1 MSGQMIDVTG
11 GRVWAE
17 IVGDGP
23 GTPLLVLHGGPGVPS
38 YYLDSLR
45 ALAGQRP
52 VVLYDQLGC
61 GRSDRPAD
69 PSPYRAERFV
79 TEVGQ
84 VREALGLDRVH
95 LLGQSWGGM
104 LAAMYALTAP
114 SGLASLVLA
123 SPVIDTDRWI
133 ADCARLKAALPA
145 EVQEVIDD
153 HEARGF
159 TGCPEYAA
167 ATLEWWRRHVCRI
180 QPFPPDVERA
190 LASMGVECYATMWGP
205 SEFTLTGNLRDVAL
219 SPRLPEL
226 ALPVLFTCG
235 RHDEATPEST
245 GYFAGL
251 VPGARL
257 AVFEHSS
264 HMAHIEEADAYLTRL
279 SAFLAEADARDTT
292 DG

>member
-1 MSGQMIDVTG
+1 MPGQMIDVTG

-45 ALAGQRP
+45 ALASDRP

-69 PSPYRAERFV
+69 TSLYRAERFV
-79 TEVGQ
+79 AEVGQ
-84 VREALGLDRVH
+84 VRDALGLGRVH

-104 LAAMYALTAP
+104 LAAMYVLTAP
-114 SGLASLVLA
+114 PGLASLVLA
-123 SPVIDTDRWI
+123 SPVIDSGRW
-133 ADCARLKAALPA
+133 ADDCARLKAALPA
-145 EVQEVIDD
+145 EVQEVIDE
-153 HEARGF
+153 HEASGF

-167 ATLEWWRRHVCRI
+167 ATLEWWRRHICRLR
-180 QPFPPDVERA
+180 PFPADVERA

-205 SEFTLTGNLRDVAL
+205 SEFTLTGNLRDVTL

-264 HMAHIEEADAYLTRL
+264 HMAHLEQADAYLAQV
-279 SAFLAEADARDTT
+279 SAFLTEADARDMT

>member
-1 MSGQMIDVTG
+1 MPGQMIDVTG

-45 ALAGQRP
+45 ALASERP

-69 PSPYRAERFV
+69 TSLYRAERFV
-79 TEVGQ
+79 AEVGQ
-84 VREALGLDRVH
+84 VRDALGLGRVH

-104 LAAMYALTAP
+104 LAAMYVLTAP
-114 SGLASLVLA
+114 PGLASLVLA
-123 SPVIDTDRWI
+123 SPVIDSGRW
-133 ADCARLKAALPA
+133 ADDCARLKAALPA
-145 EVQEVIDD
+145 EVQEVIDE
-153 HEARGF
+153 HEASGF

-167 ATLEWWRRHVCRI
+167 ATLEWWRRHICRLR
-180 QPFPPDVERA
+180 PFPADVERA

-205 SEFTLTGNLRDVAL
+205 SEFTLTGNLRDVTL

-257 AVFEHSS
+257 AVFEDSS
-264 HMAHIEEADAYLTRL
+264 HMAHLEQADAYLAQV
-279 SAFLAEADARDTT
+279 SAFLTEADARDMT

>member
-1 MSGQMIDVTG
+1 MPGQMIDVTG

-45 ALAGQRP
+45 ALASERP

-69 PSPYRAERFV
+69 TSLYRAERFV
-79 TEVGQ
+79 AEVGQ
-84 VREALGLDRVH
+84 VRDALGLGRVH

-104 LAAMYALTAP
+104 LAAMYVLTAP
-114 SGLASLVLA
+114 PGLASLVLA
-123 SPVIDTDRWI
+123 SPVIDSGRW
-133 ADCARLKAALPA
+133 ADDCARLKAALPA
-145 EVQEVIDD
+145 EVQEVIDE
-153 HEARGF
+153 HEASGF

-167 ATLEWWRRHVCRI
+167 ATLEWWRRHICRLR
-180 QPFPPDVERA
+180 PFPADVERA

-205 SEFTLTGNLRDVAL
+205 SEFTLTGNLRDVTL

-264 HMAHIEEADAYLTRL
+264 HMAHLEQADAYLAQV
-279 SAFLAEADARDTT
+279 SAFLTEADARDMT

>member
-1 MSGQMIDVTG
+1 MPGQMIDVTG

-45 ALAGQRP
+45 ALASERP

-69 PSPYRAERFV
+69 TSLYRAERFV
-79 TEVGQ
+79 AEVGQ
-84 VREALGLDRVH
+84 VRDALGLGRVH

-114 SGLASLVLA
+114 PGLASLVLA
-123 SPVIDTDRWI
+123 SPVIDSGRW
-133 ADCARLKAALPA
+133 ADDCARLKAALPA
-145 EVQEVIDD
+145 EVQEVIDE
-153 HEARGF
+153 HEASGF

-167 ATLEWWRRHVCRI
+167 ATLEWWRRHICRLR
-180 QPFPPDVERA
+180 PFPADVERA

-205 SEFTLTGNLRDVAL
+205 SEFTLTGNLRDVTL

-264 HMAHIEEADAYLTRL
+264 HMAHLEQADAYLAQV
-279 SAFLAEADARDTT
+279 SAFLTEADARDMT